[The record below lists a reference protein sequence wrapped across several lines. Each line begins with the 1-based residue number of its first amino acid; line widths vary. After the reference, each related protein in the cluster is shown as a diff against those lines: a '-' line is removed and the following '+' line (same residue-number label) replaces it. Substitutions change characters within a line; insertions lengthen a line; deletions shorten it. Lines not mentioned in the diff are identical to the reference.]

1 MPTDLKVIYTEEGGF
16 LYEVSLTSP
25 LPIPVRVDLWF
36 SNAVTADKEVR
47 ILIPEFF
54 YNSVTLRGF
63 RQGAPFSRFRVQ
75 VRIVF
80 GDDVTVGPFR
90 NQSTVYGKY

>member
-1 MPTDLKVIYTEEGGF
+1 MPTGLKVIYTEEGVF

-36 SNAVTADKEVR
+36 SDAVTGDEVR
-47 ILIPEFF
+47 ILIREFF